1 MVSILF
7 DCERMKYPNTGL
19 FHFCLNLGH
28 ELLEQQN
35 AHEEIRFYIP
45 EESKG
50 IFGEKASYTVKQLSH
65 NILVP
70 GSKDYRISVDS
81 STIDIWHMTY
91 QTTRYRPTT
100 PNTKVVLTIHDLNF
114 LYEHPGNIRKRNKYL
129 NIIQD
134 RINRADHIVCISQY
148 CLSDVKKYLDVAGKP
163 ISVVYNGVAESIR
176 EAKHDPQYK
185 PSGKFLFTLGT
196 VLPKKNF
203 HVLPALLS
211 TFDGELIVAG
221 VDNHSYK
228 NQIIAEA
235 QKHNVADR
243 LKFVGT
249 ISENDRAWYYKNC
262 TAFLFPSI
270 AEGFGLPPIEAMSH
284 GKPTFLSTHTSLPEV
299 GGPHAYY
306 FKSFDPQE
314 MKQVLVEGLKD
325 YELRKPMADIKAW
338 AGQFRWENAAS
349 SYWAIYRSLVTPKK
363 IRLSAVIITFNEE
376 RNIARCL
383 QSLAPVADE
392 IIVIDS
398 FSTDSTKDVCD
409 RFGVRFV
416 HHAWEGYSK
425 SKNFANSLATGDYI
439 LSIDADEALS
449 ETLQRSIVEFKKS
462 PTHDVYSLNRL
473 TDYCG
478 KWVRFG
484 GWYPDLKKRL
494 FKREIA
500 TWDGI
505 VHEELVI
512 RGNHTTAK
520 LSGDMLHY
528 SYPSVETHI
537 KKSIKYA
544 YLIAQRDVEQGKR
557 RNQVIHG
564 MLKPVF
570 SFFKQYV
577 MRLGFLDGYYGFVLA
592 CISSFEL
599 FMRYT
604 FYKELTLQKRSA
616 RK

>member
-28 ELLEQQN
+28 HLLEQQR
-35 AHEEIRFYIP
+35 ADEEIRFYVP

-50 IFGEKASYTVKQLSH
+50 IFGDKAAYTIKQLSH

-70 GSKDYRISVDS
+70 GSKDYRFGVDS

-91 QTTRYRPTT
+91 QSTRYRPTT

-114 LYEHPGNIRKRNKYL
+114 LYEHPGNSRKRNKYL
-129 NIIQD
+129 KIIQD
-134 RINRADHIVCISQY
+134 RIDRADHIVCISQY
-148 CLSDVKKYLDVAGKP
+148 CLTDVKKYLDTKGKP
-163 ISVVYNGVAESIR
+163 VSVVYNGVTKLVK
-176 EAKHDPQYK
+176 EAKHDPEYK
-185 PSGKFLFTLGT
+185 PSGKFLFALGT

-203 HVLPALLS
+203 HVLPALLNA
-211 TFDGELIVAG
+211 FEGELIIGG
-221 VDNHSYK
+221 VNGSSYK
-228 NQIIAEA
+228 NTIIAEA
-235 QKHNVADR
+235 QKHDVYDR
-243 LKFVGT
+243 VKFVGS
-249 ISENDRAWYYKNC
+249 ISENDKAWYYQNC

-270 AEGFGLPPIEAMSH
+270 AEGFGLPAIEAMAH

-299 GGPHAYY
+299 GGSHAYY

-314 MKQVLVEGLKD
+314 MKQVLIEGLKD
-325 YELRKPMADIKAW
+325 YEERKPAADIQAW
-338 AGQFRWENAAS
+338 AHQFRWENAAS
-349 SYWAIYRSLVTPKK
+349 AYWEIYRSLAPPKK
-363 IRLSAVIITFNEE
+363 VRLSAVIITFNEE

-383 QSLAPVADE
+383 QSLASVADE

-398 FSTDSTKDVCD
+398 YSTDGTKEICEK
-409 RFGVRFV
+409 FGVRFV
-416 HHAWEGYSK
+416 EQAWGGYSK
-425 SKNFANSLATGDYI
+425 SKNFGNALATGDYI

-449 ETLQRSIVEFKKS
+449 ETLQRSIIEFKKA

-478 KWVRFG
+478 KWIRFG

-494 FKREIA
+494 FKKEIA
-500 TWDGI
+500 SWDGI

-512 RGNHTTAK
+512 RSNHTSAK
-520 LSGDMLHY
+520 LAGDILHY
-528 SYPSVETHI
+528 SFPTVDTHI
-537 KKSIKYA
+537 QKSIKYA
-544 YLIAQRDVEQGKR
+544 YLIAQRDVEQGKQR
-557 RNQVIHG
+557 SQLIHG
-564 MLKPVF
+564 MFKPIF
-570 SFFKQYV
+570 SFFKQYI

-592 CISSFEL
+592 CISSFEI

-604 FYKELTLQKRSA
+604 FYKQLQLQKRSNQ
-616 RK
+616 K